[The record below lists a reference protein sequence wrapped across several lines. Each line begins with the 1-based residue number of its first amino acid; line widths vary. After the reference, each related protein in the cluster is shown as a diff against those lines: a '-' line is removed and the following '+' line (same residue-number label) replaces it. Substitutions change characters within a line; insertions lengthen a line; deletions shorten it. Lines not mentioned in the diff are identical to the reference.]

1 MVSVLMKRGEHHRSI
16 ERFYARASETPFD
29 RAFSCTP
36 RAAALVLRRAVNERH
51 TYCRVLW
58 PEVAHPS
65 AAATLPNG
73 LRRGVPGWPHDQ
85 QQHHRPENRAGCQ
98 AWREGRRAGRA
109 LPGGRSSPGMR
120 RSADAASQTR
130 QLTWHPRV
138 LTGSSLSASVLPVE
152 VAPLATRR

>member
-1 MVSVLMKRGEHHRSI
+1 MVSVLMKRGEHNRSI

-36 RAAALVLRRAVNERH
+36 RAATLVLRRAVNERH

-109 LPGGRSSPGMR
+109 LPGAVHLRACGG
-120 RSADAASQTR
+120 AQTR
-130 QLTWHPRV
+130 QVKH
-138 LTGSSLSASVLPVE
+138 GSEPGTLAFLPARRCPPAFSLL
-152 VAPLATRR
+152 R